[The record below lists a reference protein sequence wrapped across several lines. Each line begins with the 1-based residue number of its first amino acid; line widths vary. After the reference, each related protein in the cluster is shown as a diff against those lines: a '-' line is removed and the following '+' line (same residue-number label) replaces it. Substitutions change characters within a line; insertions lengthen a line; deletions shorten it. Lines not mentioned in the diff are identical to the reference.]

1 MKYIVSAPSYDENNG
16 GAIFQHVLVDTLNRL
31 GEEAYVWP
39 QPPIYKK
46 SKRERLR
53 MLFRPEPFLTSPELN
68 TPIYLDK
75 AVPNDAIVVYP
86 EIVLGNPLKAKNVVR
101 WILYK
106 PGVLH
111 PFEFGDDEM
120 FFHCG
125 EMFDVPEITGGAPEL
140 VMWRRNRVYRNENRP
155 GRKGVAYIV
164 RKGFRKERLPQTETP
179 DAIRI
184 DGKSHSEINDIF
196 NRVDTFIS
204 YDEATMYSQ
213 FAAICGCD
221 SIIVPGWFPDQET
234 WIANHPLAANGVAYG
249 FENIEHARATRHK
262 VIEMMDEQER
272 ESEASAQNF
281 IRLTRERFAKV
292 SNAA

>member
-1 MKYIVSAPSYDENNG
+1 MKYIVSAAPFNENNG

-39 QPPIYKK
+39 QPPIYRKGRREQLKK
-46 SKRERLR
+46 L
-53 MLFRPEPFLTSPELN
+53 LRPEAYAVSPELD
-68 TPIYLDK
+68 TPVFKGRK
-75 AVPNDAIVVYP
+75 APSDAVVVYP
-86 EIVLGNPLKAKNVVR
+86 EVVLGNPLEAQQVVR

-106 PGVLH
+106 PGAIH
-111 PFEFGDDEM
+111 PYEFGKNDM

-125 EMFDVPEITGGAPEL
+125 DMFDVPELTGGAPEL

-155 GRKGVAYIV
+155 DRKGTAFIV
-164 RKGFRKERLPQTETP
+164 RKGYEKERLPETETP
-179 DAIRI
+179 DAIQI
-184 DGKSHSEINDIF
+184 DGKSHAEINEIF

-221 SIIVPGWFPDQET
+221 SIIVPGWFPDQDT
-234 WIANHPLAANGVAYG
+234 WMANHPLAANGVAYG
-249 FENIEHARATRHK
+249 FEHIDHARATRDK

-272 ESEASAQNF
+272 ASEDSARNF
-281 IRLTRERFAKV
+281 IHLTRERFFP
-292 SNAA
+292 SSAA